1 MIKEVKRYFN
11 DGPVLMDTAVFN
23 DDRGYFM
30 ETFNLKELKDII
42 GDIDFVQQ
50 NISKSKKNVLRGL
63 HYQKAPH
70 EQAKLVRV
78 IKGSGFDVAV
88 DIRLGSD
95 TFGQWCGVYLSESN
109 SRLFYIPK
117 GFAHGFLALEDDTLL
132 NYNCSDYYHK
142 ECEASINYLD
152 SDININWGEWINPMS
167 ANMSEKDLKG
177 VLLCDAEF

>member
-63 HYQKAPH
+63 HY
-70 EQAKLVRV
+70 
-78 IKGSGFDVAV
+78 
-88 DIRLGSD
+88 
-95 TFGQWCGVYLSESN
+95 
-109 SRLFYIPK
+109 
-117 GFAHGFLALEDDTLL
+117 
-132 NYNCSDYYHK
+132 
-142 ECEASINYLD
+142 
-152 SDININWGEWINPMS
+152 
-167 ANMSEKDLKG
+167 
-177 VLLCDAEF
+177 